1 MSAITIC
8 NRVFLHTP
16 HFLLLECFVRQVQVF
31 TSFIAGL
38 KRASELVAS
47 GAAGFVCDISGT
59 GSGSGAEP
67 WVPSRSP
74 GFRQRGRGDGAT
86 PSPAAPELLGT
97 SRVKPA
103 RPWQRAGK
111 QGAVTAG
118 CTVGA
123 DVPRFLPGVE
133 RTRRLWKQG
142 DALLEHLPSPVFWEL
157 EVTAIPAHS
166 QQTAAPAFTRAAQ
179 QHPAQIALISTSSKY
194 IDFLY
199 ANNSCM
205 FVDPQLYLRT

>member
-8 NRVFLHTP
+8 NRVFLHTH

-47 GAAGFVCDISGT
+47 AAAGFVCDISGM
-59 GSGSGAEP
+59 GSGSRAEP
-67 WVPSRSP
+67 WAASCSP
-74 GFRQRGRGDGAT
+74 GFWRRGRGDRAT

-103 RPWQRAGK
+103 RPWQRAGR

-118 CTVGA
+118 AQWVQMCHASCRGW
-123 DVPRFLPGVE
+123 RGPGCSE
-133 RTRRLWKQG
+133 SRG
-142 DALLEHLPSPVFWEL
+142 DALLEHLPSPLFWEL
-157 EVTAIPAHS
+157 KVTALPPPAHG
-166 QQTAAPAFTRAAQ
+166 QQTAASCSPGQR
-179 QHPAQIALISTSSKY
+179 
-194 IDFLY
+194 
-199 ANNSCM
+199 NNTLCK
-205 FVDPQLYLRT
+205 LL